1 MRCLVLLTYFFSFEL
16 QVRDFVAEQMSLRG
30 ITFHTEHSPQAITKS
45 NDGLLSLKTNKET
58 IGGFSHVMFATGRKP
73 NTKNLGLEEVGVKM
87 DKKGAI
93 VVDEY
98 SRTSVDSIWAVGD
111 VTDRINLTPVALM
124 EGGAFAKTL
133 FGDEPT
139 KPEYRAVP
147 AAVFSQPPIGQVGL
161 TEEQAIEE
169 YGDVDVYLSN
179 FRPLRATL
187 SGLPDRVLMKLIVCA
202 TTNKVVGVHMCGDD
216 APEIIQGIA
225 IGVKAGLT
233 KQDFDV
239 TVGVHPT
246 SAEEFVTMR
255 SPTRKVRRKTAAE
268 AESKDEV
275 VAQK

>member
-1 MRCLVLLTYFFSFEL
+1 
-16 QVRDFVAEQMSLRG
+16 MSLRG
-30 ITFHTEHSPQAITKS
+30 ITFHTEQSPQAITKS

-58 IGGFSHVMFATGRKP
+58 MGGFSHVMFATGRKP
-73 NTKNLGLEEVGVKM
+73 NTKNLGLEEVGVKL
-87 DKKGAI
+87 DNKGAI

-124 EGGAFAKTL
+124 EGGAFAKTV
-133 FGDEPT
+133 FGGEPT
-139 KPEYRAVP
+139 KPDHRAVP

-169 YGDVDVYLSN
+169 YGDVDVYISN

-225 IGVKAGLT
+225 IAVKAGLT

-268 AESKDEV
+268 VESKDEV
-275 VAQK
+275 VTQQ